1 MTSMK
6 TASGKDKKSKREV
19 RGAVSGNLGFITDGP
34 LENVWGGAGEVQK
47 KYSRKGKLNEKNFMH
62 AN

>member
-19 RGAVSGNLGFITDGP
+19 RGTVSGNLGFIREDFWSLDKP
-34 LENVWGGAGEVQK
+34 LRSL
-47 KYSRKGKLNEKNFMH
+47 SRLS
-62 AN
+62 